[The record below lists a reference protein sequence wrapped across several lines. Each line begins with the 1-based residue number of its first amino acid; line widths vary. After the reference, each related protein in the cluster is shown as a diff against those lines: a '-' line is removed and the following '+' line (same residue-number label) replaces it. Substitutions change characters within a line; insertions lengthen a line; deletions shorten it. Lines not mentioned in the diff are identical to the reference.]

1 MATDPLLR
9 QGPDSTELVL
19 YPGGPPVGVA
29 RIVLGAAGS
38 ALSVPFALGGLT
50 LVVVL
55 WMVLAGARASTVLVV
70 VGVIAGLEY
79 LLGWPVLA
87 VSGARRI
94 LRVEFAPAGV
104 PASLRLVRAA
114 GPDDWLPVGTLRE
127 VRLTHKVV
135 EPYQG
140 DRNPA
145 VSTLAL
151 ELDLRGGRERLAPVP
166 FGSDPQRLAY
176 ALEALLGPAGIVVE
190 LHTERSTRS
199 RPSRNSGWTSGGS
212 ASAGSG
218 GG

>member
-9 QGPDSTELVL
+9 QGPDSTDLVL
-19 YPGGPPVGVA
+19 SVGPAGPTWNALTSAGPA
-29 RIVLGAAGS
+29 LFTPLVLG
-38 ALSVPFALGGLT
+38 VPT
-50 LVVVL
+50 LLVAFC
-55 WMVLAGARASTVLVV
+55 MVLAGVRASTVFVV

-79 LLGWPVLA
+79 LLGWLA
-87 VSGARRI
+87 LALSRARDI

-114 GPDDWLPVGTLRE
+114 GPDDWLPVKTLRE
-127 VRLTHKVV
+127 VQLTHKVV

-140 DRNPA
+140 DYKPA

-151 ELDLRGGRERLAPVP
+151 ELVLRGGRERLAPLP
-166 FGSDPQRLAY
+166 FVGDPQRLAD
-176 ALEALLGPAGIVVE
+176 ALKALLGPAGVVVE
-190 LHTERSTRS
+190 LRTERSTRD
-199 RPSRNSGWTSGGS
+199 RPQPNSSWTSGGS